1 MQNSLA
7 RAVYPETKVTMQGNA
22 KLILVV
28 DDSQEIVSLLVN
40 TVLPHCGYRSV
51 AAMTGDQALHIIER
65 QQPDLILL
73 DIELPGISG
82 LDLVEQ
88 LRLQKI
94 KTPVIMMT
102 AHGSEQTAVRAFRS
116 GVRDYLIKPFTS
128 DQVMTAI
135 ENALYVVR
143 LEEEKEQLTLQLQQ
157 RLQEL
162 TVLERIG
169 QSVAAVLDLDTLL
182 NRIVEAGVF
191 ITQADEGL
199 LLLFDAGTNELYLRA
214 AKNLGEEHARLLR
227 LKVSDSALGEV
238 IRSGQPLRLGEAKGS
253 GNYKV
258 VTGYLVQA
266 LLHVPLISQ
275 HRVIGVLSVANRTAQ
290 RVFGQN
296 DVERL
301 SALADY
307 AVIALEN
314 ARLHEALKERADQIE
329 AAYAELQELSRLK
342 AEFVQDVAHE
352 LRVPLT
358 FIKGYVDLLR
368 EGTFGAIRQE
378 QFEPLNIIAERTE
391 RIGRLVSNMLTL
403 QRLEAERL
411 ELIPVDIV
419 EIAHAAIGD
428 ARAAAH
434 HVGLTI
440 EEDIPETIPPL
451 LGDPDQLP
459 RVFDNLLSNA
469 IKFSPNGGTISVRIR
484 ELDEQINVYI
494 SDTGLGMSP
503 NELERLFARFYR
515 AGVSNGKRI
524 AGTGLGLSIVKAIVE
539 AHGGQVTVQSRKEHG
554 STFGFSLPKA
564 GPKAGPVAPPALLD
578 ELGQ

>member
-1 MQNSLA
+1 
-7 RAVYPETKVTMQGNA
+7 
-22 KLILVV
+22 
-28 DDSQEIVSLLVN
+28 
-40 TVLPHCGYRSV
+40 
-51 AAMTGDQALHIIER
+51 
-65 QQPDLILL
+65 
-73 DIELPGISG
+73 
-82 LDLVEQ
+82 
-88 LRLQKI
+88 
-94 KTPVIMMT
+94 
-102 AHGSEQTAVRAFRS
+102 
-116 GVRDYLIKPFTS
+116 
-128 DQVMTAI
+128 
-135 ENALYVVR
+135 
-143 LEEEKEQLTLQLQQ
+143 
-157 RLQEL
+157 
-162 TVLERIG
+162 
-169 QSVAAVLDLDTLL
+169 
-182 NRIVEAGVF
+182 
-191 ITQADEGL
+191 
-199 LLLFDAGTNELYLRA
+199 
-214 AKNLGEEHARLLR
+214 
-227 LKVSDSALGEV
+227 
-238 IRSGQPLRLGEAKGS
+238 
-253 GNYKV
+253 
-258 VTGYLVQA
+258 
-266 LLHVPLISQ
+266 
-275 HRVIGVLSVANRTAQ
+275 VLSVANRTAQ

-314 ARLHEALKERADQIE
+314 ARLHEALKERAGQIE

-411 ELIPVDIV
+411 ELIQVDIA

-440 EEDIPETIPPL
+440 KEEIPETLPPL

-484 ELDEQINVYI
+484 ELDEQVNVYI

-539 AHGGQVTVQSRKEHG
+539 AHGGQVTVQSRKDHG

-564 GPKAGPVAPPALLD
+564 GPKAGPVEPPAPLD
-578 ELGQ
+578 ELDQ